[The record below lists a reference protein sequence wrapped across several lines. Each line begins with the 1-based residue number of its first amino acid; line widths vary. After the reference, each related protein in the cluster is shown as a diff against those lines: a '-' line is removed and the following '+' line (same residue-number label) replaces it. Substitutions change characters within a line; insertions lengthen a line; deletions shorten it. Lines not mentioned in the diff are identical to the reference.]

1 MRRLPGE
8 ERVKGRPRTAGPSRA
23 HLASGYRVRV
33 TTSSARRAV
42 ACAVTLVLALVLAA
56 CSVPPKM
63 QTPAADVETAQGT
76 GEAGPEGFED
86 FYGQSLAWED
96 CSGGWECATA
106 RAPLSW
112 QDPGAGEIEL
122 SVKRLPA
129 SGERIGSLLTN
140 PGGPGASGVEFVGSL
155 APMVGE
161 RVKDAYDLVGFD
173 PRGVGSSTAV
183 VCLDDQAKDESLSR
197 DFGTDEAGLEDLVE
211 DRRAWADAC
220 AQNTGDLLGH
230 VDTQSAARDMDML
243 RAVLGDEKLAYL
255 GYSYG
260 TQLGATYAG
269 LFPEKVGRLVLD
281 GAIDT
286 SLDADAIAEQQA
298 VGFENALRA
307 YVEDCQA
314 GAECPLRGD
323 ADDGMRQIRALLDAA
338 QDNPLPTTS
347 DRRVTQT
354 LAFYGVALALYN
366 DVNWP
371 LLTQALAEAFD
382 DGTGTMLLFLADYY
396 NDRNADGT
404 FSSNS
409 SEAFRAVNCLDARQD
424 DDPDAMQAQLE
435 RLEEAAP
442 TMGSFFAF
450 GGLTCEGW
458 AYPVVAQEFDLHA
471 EGAEPIVVIG
481 TTNDPATPYV
491 WAEGLAAT
499 LDSGVLVSWEGE
511 GHTAYGRANDCLAD
525 AVDAYLVDGTVPD
538 DGLRC

>member
-1 MRRLPGE
+1 M
-8 ERVKGRPRTAGPSRA
+8 KGRPRTLGPSCARRT
-23 HLASGYRVRV
+23 SRYRGRV

-63 QTPAADVETAQGT
+63 QSPADDAASAQGT
-76 GEAGPEGFED
+76 GESGPEGFED
-86 FYGQSLAWED
+86 FYGQTLAWED
-96 CSGGWECATA
+96 CGSGWECATA

-112 QDPGAGEIEL
+112 QDPGAGEIEIAL
-122 SVKRLPA
+122 KRLPA
-129 SGERIGSLLTN
+129 TGDRLGSLLTN
-140 PGGPGASGVEFVGSL
+140 PGGPGASGVDFVTSL
-155 APMVGE
+155 APTVGE
-161 RVKDAYDLVGFD
+161 RVTQAYDLVGFD
-173 PRGVGSSTAV
+173 PRGVGASTAV
-183 VCLDDQAKDESLSR
+183 VCLDDEAKDESLSR
-197 DFGTDEAGLEDLVE
+197 DFGTDEAGLQDVVE
-211 DRRAWADAC
+211 DRRAWAEAC
-220 AQNTGDLLGH
+220 AQNTGELLGE

-243 RAVLGDEKLAYL
+243 RAVLGDERLAYL

-269 LFPEKVGRLVLD
+269 LFPDKVGRLVLD

-286 SLDADAIAEQQA
+286 TLDADAVAEQQA

-314 GAECPLRGD
+314 GAGCPLNGD
-323 ADDGMRQIRALLDAA
+323 ADDGMRQIRSLLDAA
-338 QDNPLPTTS
+338 KDNPLPTTS

-371 LLTQALAEAFD
+371 LLTQALTEAFE

-396 NDRNADGT
+396 NDRNQDGT

-435 RLEEAAP
+435 RLEDAAP

-458 AYPVVAQEFDLHA
+458 EYPVAEQEFDLHA
-471 EGAEPIVVIG
+471 EGAAPILVIG

-491 WAEGLAAT
+491 WAEGLAET
-499 LDSGVLVSWEGE
+499 LDSGVLLTWEGE
-511 GHTAYGRANDCLAD
+511 GHTAYGRSNDCVAD
-525 AVDAYLVDGTVPD
+525 VVDAYLVDGTVPE